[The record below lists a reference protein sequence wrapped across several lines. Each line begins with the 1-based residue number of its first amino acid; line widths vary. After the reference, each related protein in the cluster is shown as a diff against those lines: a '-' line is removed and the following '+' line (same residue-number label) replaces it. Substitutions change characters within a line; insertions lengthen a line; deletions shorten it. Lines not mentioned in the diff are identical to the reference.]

1 MFSPINA
8 TNLDRHTQKWA
19 ARSDLA
25 VDGWMPFFGKIWLD
39 IAAKAEVLSA
49 RTGRGAM
56 ELSHRAG
63 YSVIEILA
71 AMAVMGIVAAIA
83 LPAWNRLLPSQH
95 LDSSVRQIQS
105 ELQNIKMRA
114 AAENLGFQLEYLAGA
129 SEYTIQREGKS
140 VAIKPLPGGV
150 KISKAGVIFF
160 SPRGTAGGNRIRLHS
175 PDGLCRHVVVSATGR
190 IRMCRPT
197 DCAGDC

>member
-1 MFSPINA
+1 
-8 TNLDRHTQKWA
+8 
-19 ARSDLA
+19 
-25 VDGWMPFFGKIWLD
+25 MPFCSNFCLD
-39 IAAKAEVLSA
+39 FLKTAEVLSA

-56 ELSHRAG
+56 ESSHRAG
-63 YSVIEILA
+63 YSVIEILG
-71 AMAVMGIVAAIA
+71 AMVVMAIVAAIA

-95 LDSSVRQIQS
+95 LDSSVRQVQS

-129 SEYTIQREGKS
+129 SAYAIQREGKV
-140 VAIKPLPGGV
+140 VAIKPLPEGV

-175 PDGLCRHVVVSATGR
+175 PDGLCKHVVVSATGR